1 MLRKIN
7 FADVKYKLF
16 ITIVDIQIQ
25 TVKFFVEAK
34 ECTNENLNIFLP
46 YPVSTNRSPIRRNDS
61 TVGKPGARHR
71 LAAVRKAWYPAHS
84 YTCDYIHACL

>member
-16 ITIVDIQIQ
+16 ITIVDIQ

-71 LAAVRKAWYPAHS
+71 LESLISGSQLY
-84 YTCDYIHACL
+84 L

>member
-71 LAAVRKAWYPAHS
+71 LESLISGSQLY
-84 YTCDYIHACL
+84 L